1 MARRRR
7 GPWHALRAC
16 RRTGVRLHHA
26 GRDERGRVALAVH
39 ARLATRLRGP
49 GRGKRG
55 AGMIRLAL
63 DTLTLTAILAALAV
77 GLRLDLAL
85 DPCAADIDARPVTC
99 PQ

>member
-1 MARRRR
+1 MSYPTAS
-7 GPWHALRAC
+7 
-16 RRTGVRLHHA
+16 
-26 GRDERGRVALAVH
+26 
-39 ARLATRLRGP
+39 RLRRP

-55 AGMIRLAL
+55 AGMSATVKDALAL
-63 DTLTLTAILAALAV
+63 AAILAALAL